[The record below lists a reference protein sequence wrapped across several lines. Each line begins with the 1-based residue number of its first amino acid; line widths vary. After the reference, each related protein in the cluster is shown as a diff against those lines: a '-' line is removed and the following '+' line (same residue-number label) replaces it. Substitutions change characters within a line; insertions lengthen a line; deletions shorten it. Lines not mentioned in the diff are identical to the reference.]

1 MLKISEKLKTSSQ
14 ILQTAEIVEARR
26 EARLLLAFALGKN
39 QTFLIA
45 YDDYALSETEEKRFD
60 DFIRRRV
67 KREPLQHITNNQEF
81 YGLDFYV
88 DKNVL
93 IPRPETEMIVE
104 NVLEMLPEN
113 AKFCEVGVGSGCI
126 SVSILHELKTVSAIG
141 LDISENALKIA
152 KRNAETHQVSDRLTL
167 KKSDVFSILSNE
179 KFDLICSNPPYISVD
194 EIPNLQAEVQH
205 FEPLNALTDG
215 ENGFTII
222 ENLIRNSPKFLKPNG
237 FLLIEIGFGQAE
249 KIGEFV
255 SSEIWQSFE
264 ILPDLQGI
272 LRMIRLQM
280 YGSCKVSQ
288 SRFLTQM
295 HTD

>member
-1 MLKISEKLKTSSQ
+1 MQKFSDKLKSSSL
-14 ILQTAEIVEARR
+14 ILQAAEIAEARR
-26 EARLLLAFALGKN
+26 EAKLLLAFALGKD

-45 YDDYALSETEEKRFD
+45 HDDYILSEIEEKRFD
-60 DFIRRRV
+60 NFIRRRI

-104 NVLEMLPEN
+104 NALEILTEN
-113 AKFCEVGVGSGCI
+113 ATFCEVGVGSGCI
-126 SVSILHELKTVSAIG
+126 SVSVLHNLKTVSAIG

-152 KRNAETHQVSDRLTL
+152 KINADTHQVSDRLTL
-167 KKSDVFSILSNE
+167 KKSDVFSVLSDE
-179 KFDLICSNPPYISVD
+179 KFDLICSNPPYISID

-215 ENGFTII
+215 ENGFKIIKNII
-222 ENLIRNSPKFLKPNG
+222 ENSPKFLKPNG

-255 SSEIWQSFE
+255 SNEIWQSFE

-272 LRMIRLQM
+272 PRMIRLQM
-280 YGSCKVSQ
+280 YDSCKVSQ
-288 SRFLTQM
+288 SRFLTPM